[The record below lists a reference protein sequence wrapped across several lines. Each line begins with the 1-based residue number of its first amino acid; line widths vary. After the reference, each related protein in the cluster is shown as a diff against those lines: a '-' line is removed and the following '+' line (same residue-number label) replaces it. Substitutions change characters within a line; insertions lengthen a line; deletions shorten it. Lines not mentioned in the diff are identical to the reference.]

1 MTVTLGDGGRAGEEA
16 VDRREDLGALRAEE
30 SAEGVVVILL
40 PLVGVLQHGA
50 LAVALVH
57 PHVRVHE
64 HVPRQLEHAHP
75 SHQRHRHDQR
85 VYLHHQKKKKTSYQT
100 IKLTPFDSA
109 ASVYLRIE

>member
-85 VYLHHQKKKKTSYQT
+85 VYLHHQKKKKNIVSNFKTNT
-100 IKLTPFDSA
+100 L
-109 ASVYLRIE
+109 